1 MKSFSENHLSDEA
14 YLCAELIIEEKIK
27 NFSFAKQRAFKAIK
41 KKLIPSNLEIFYA
54 LKKVYQDSNELDH
67 NMILR
72 KLDETHK
79 IMSHFKNLNPML
91 SGFLSYDIYL
101 SHMPVELH
109 LFTDNE
115 LEVIS
120 KVNEL
125 SLTAKDIEKRMKIH
139 GDIKKIYGYEVD
151 FNGTLTELLLF
162 SRNSISS
169 VPNCNIT
176 GLKAVRKNMKF
187 LEERLSV

>member
-1 MKSFSENHLSDEA
+1 MKSFSEHHLSDEA
-14 YLCAELIIEEKIK
+14 YLCAKLIIEEKIK
-27 NFSFAKQRAFKAIK
+27 NFSFAKQRAFKTIK

-54 LKKVYQDSNELDH
+54 LKKVYQDSNKLDQ
-67 NMILR
+67 NLILR
-72 KLDETHK
+72 KLDETYN
-79 IMSHFKNLNPML
+79 IMSHFKNFNPML

-125 SLTAKDIEKRMKIH
+125 SLSAKDIEKRMKIH

-162 SRNSISS
+162 SRNSISL

-176 GLKAVRKNMKF
+176 GLKAVRQNMKF
-187 LEERLSV
+187 IEERLSV

>member
-1 MKSFSENHLSDEA
+1 MKSFSEHHLSDEA

-27 NFSFAKQRAFKAIK
+27 NFSFAKQRAFKTIK

-54 LKKVYQDSNELDH
+54 LKKVYQDSNKLDQ
-67 NMILR
+67 NLILR
-72 KLDETHK
+72 KLDETYN
-79 IMSHFKNLNPML
+79 IMSHFKNFNPML

-125 SLTAKDIEKRMKIH
+125 SLSAKDLEKRMKIH

-162 SRNSISS
+162 SRNSISL

-176 GLKAVRKNMKF
+176 GLKVVRQNMKF
-187 LEERLSV
+187 IEERLSV